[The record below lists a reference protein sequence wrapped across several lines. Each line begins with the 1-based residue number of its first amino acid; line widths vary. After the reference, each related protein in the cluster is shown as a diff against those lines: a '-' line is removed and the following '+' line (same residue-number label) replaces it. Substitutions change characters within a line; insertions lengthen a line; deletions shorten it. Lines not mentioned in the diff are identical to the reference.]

1 MNMKVELKFGCDDFR
16 YGNRP
21 LATVGHVTRA
31 FQENA
36 LNLAMHN
43 VIKME
48 RAFTDTCQLT

>member
-1 MNMKVELKFGCDDFR
+1 MYMKVELKFGCDDFR